1 MIKSILPN
9 NVKFIGFEKPEPNH
23 LCSVDIQEESPPP
36 CPSSSQTKI
45 FHYVRRTMEKPIRV
59 CLIILANDFGNNQ

>member
-1 MIKSILPN
+1 MIKSILPK

-36 CPSSSQTKI
+36 LSLLLSNKNLSLC
-45 FHYVRRTMEKPIRV
+45 
-59 CLIILANDFGNNQ
+59 